1 MAFIIIVLI
10 TPFAFLFSCIYIFS
24 EMVQE
29 RENRMKE
36 SLKIMGLNKYMY
48 PLSIMIQRGLWTL
61 FTAILLSMMTY
72 VFNTDHLSF
81 GQFIALSIAT
91 WFLALGNMGICAVL
105 QNFFSDNK
113 LAAIVGAFLVFVPV
127 SIALISIVLPLS

>member
-1 MAFIIIVLI
+1 MAFIIIVLV

-48 PLSIMIQRGLWTL
+48 PLSIML
-61 FTAILLSMMTY
+61 
-72 VFNTDHLSF
+72 
-81 GQFIALSIAT
+81 
-91 WFLALGNMGICAVL
+91 
-105 QNFFSDNK
+105 
-113 LAAIVGAFLVFVPV
+113 
-127 SIALISIVLPLS
+127 